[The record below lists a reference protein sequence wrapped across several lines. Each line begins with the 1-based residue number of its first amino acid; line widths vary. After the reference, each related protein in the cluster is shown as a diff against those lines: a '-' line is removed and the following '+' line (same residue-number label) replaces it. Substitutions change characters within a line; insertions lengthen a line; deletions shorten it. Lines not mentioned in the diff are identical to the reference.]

1 MSEPSEVKIT
11 SINTSLEK
19 GTIKAPCDRAEV
31 DLRGIVGD
39 AHAGDWHRQISVLAG
54 ESIEQFEMETGR
66 AIGPGEFGEN
76 LIVQGVDLR
85 SASILD
91 RFVFGAVELEVT
103 QIGKKCH
110 GENCEI
116 FQATGRCIMPKEG
129 LFCRVLSGGQLCCED
144 VGRYVPKVLD
154 IRVITLSDRASAGV
168 YDDRSGPRIRQLIE
182 EHFAGRRWRTT
193 ITNTILPDDPEAL
206 RAALDAALAGG
217 ADAVF
222 TTGGTGIGPRDSA
235 PEAVS
240 GFCRKIIPGIME
252 LVRLKYGRSNP
263 NALLSRSVAGTAG
276 EMQVYALPGSVKAV
290 QEYMGEILKTFT
302 HVVCMLHGLDV
313 H

>member
-1 MSEPSEVKIT
+1 MSEPSEVTIT
-11 SINTSLEK
+11 SINTSVEK

-39 AHAGDWHRQISVLAG
+39 AHAGDWHRQVSVLAA

-76 LIVQGVDLR
+76 LIVRGVDLK

-91 RFVFGAVELEVT
+91 RFVFGPVELEVT

-116 FQATGRCIMPKEG
+116 FQATGRCIMPSEG
-129 LFCRVLSGGQLCCED
+129 LFCRVLSGGPLCCDD

-154 IRVITLSDRASAGV
+154 IRVITLSDRASSGV
-168 YDDRSGPRIRQLIE
+168 YADRSGPRIRQLLE
-182 EHFAGRRWRTT
+182 EHFAGRRWRAA
-193 ITNTILPDDPEAL
+193 ITNTIMPDDAGAL
-206 RAALDAALAGG
+206 RASLDAALATG

-222 TTGGTGIGPRDSA
+222 TTGGTGVGPRDCT
-235 PEAVS
+235 PEVVS
-240 GFCRKIIPGIME
+240 GFCQKIIPGIME
-252 LVRLKYGRSNP
+252 LVRLKYGRGNP
-263 NALLSRSVAGTAG
+263 NALLSRSLAGTAG
-276 EMQVYALPGSVKAV
+276 TMQVYALPGSVKAV
-290 QEYMGEILKTFT
+290 QEYVGEILKTFT

>member
-11 SINTSLEK
+11 SINLSREK
-19 GTIKAPCDRAEV
+19 GTIKMPRDRAEV
-31 DLRGIVGD
+31 DKRGLVGD
-39 AHAGDWHRQISVLAG
+39 AHAGHWHRQVSVLAA
-54 ESIEQFEMETGR
+54 ESIERFELETGR

-85 SASILD
+85 LASILD
-91 RFVFGAVELEVT
+91 RFVLGPVELEVT

-110 GENCEI
+110 GEGCEI
-116 FQATGRCIMPKEG
+116 FQATGQCIMPKEG
-129 LFCRVLSGGQLCCED
+129 LFCRVLRGGELRCDD

-168 YDDRSGPRIRQLIE
+168 YPDRGGPRIRQLLE
-182 EHFAGRRWRTT
+182 EHFAGRRWRVA
-193 ITNTILPDDPEAL
+193 ITNTILPDDADAL
-206 RAALDAALAGG
+206 RANLNGALASG

-222 TTGGTGIGPRDSA
+222 TTGGTGVGPRDFT
-235 PEAVS
+235 PEVVR
-240 GFCRKIIPGIME
+240 GFCQKIIPGIMD

-276 EMQVYALPGSVKAV
+276 AMQVYTLPGSVKAV

-302 HVVCMLHGLDV
+302 HMVCMLHGLDV